1 MNNAAT
7 IEKFYSSFNAHD
19 AASMADCYDDN
30 ITFQDPAFGVLLGD
44 EAKSMWRMLMKG
56 TDVQVTYSNVVA
68 NDHKGSADWV
78 ATYTFSKTGRKVVN
92 SVHAEFEFKD
102 GKIIK
107 HSDTFDFWV
116 WSRQALGISGLLLGW
131 TGFLRQ
137 KVTEQATRR
146 LKQFM
151 GK

>member
-1 MNNAAT
+1 MSNAAT

-19 AASMADCYDDN
+19 AVGMASCYDKD
-30 ITFQDPAFGVLLGD
+30 IAFRDPAFGELHGD
-44 EAKSMWRMLMKG
+44 DAKGMWRMLLKG
-56 TDVQVTYSNVVA
+56 SDVQVTCSNVVA
-68 NDHKGSADWV
+68 DDKTGSADWV

-92 SVHAEFEFKD
+92 RVHAEFEFKD

-107 HSDTFDFWV
+107 HTDTFDFWK

-131 TGFLRQ
+131 TGFLKS
-137 KVTEQATRR
+137 KVTAQATGR

-151 GK
+151 AK